1 MIRRIAY
8 QLVLQS
14 PYMLTQSMIQT
25 HVFVCDLLK
34 ATRHRVL
41 FSWVDGCQ
49 VTEATEEEVGE
60 LSKL

>member
-1 MIRRIAY
+1 
-8 QLVLQS
+8 
-14 PYMLTQSMIQT
+14 MLTQSMIQT

-34 ATRHRVL
+34 AARHQVL